1 MGKVDISMIKQL
13 REKTEAGMNDCKKA
27 LDESGGDFDKAVQ
40 WLRERGQ
47 SIASKKSSRTTR
59 EGLVHAYIHPP
70 GKVGVLVELGCETDF
85 VAKNPAFKEMANDIA
100 MHITAA
106 VPRFISSD
114 EVSEEVLQQ
123 EREIYRNV
131 ALKEGKPE
139 NIVDKIVEG
148 RMNKFYSENCLL
160 EQVFV
165 KDSDKKISDLLTEA
179 IAKFGE
185 NITVNRYVRF
195 LVGDEAKS

>member
-1 MGKVDISMIKQL
+1 M
-13 REKTEAGMNDCKKA
+13 
-27 LDESGGDFDKAVQ
+27 
-40 WLRERGQ
+40 
-47 SIASKKSSRTTR
+47 
-59 EGLVHAYIHPP
+59 HAYIHPP

-85 VAKNPAFKEMANDIA
+85 VAKNPAFKELANDIA

-114 EVSEEVLQQ
+114 EVNEEVLQQ

-139 NIVDKIVEG
+139 KIVDKIVEG
-148 RMNKFYSENCLL
+148 KMNKFYSENCLL

-165 KDSDKKISDLLTEA
+165 KDSDKKIADLLTEA

-195 LVGDEAKS
+195 LVGEEAKS